1 MGLQSPRGS
10 RGGPTGPLGVKGYA
24 YRVPA
29 GEWVGLQGPR
39 GSRGGPIR
47 SLILMWMNEGGSIVM
62 RMVPTSQVHQ
72 PTFKS
77 KWVGEL
83 G

>member
-1 MGLQSPRGS
+1 MGLQSPRES
-10 RGGPTGPLGVKGYA
+10 RGGPKGFQRVKGYA

-39 GSRGGPIR
+39 GSRGGPTR

-77 KWVGEL
+77 KWVGEP